1 MGIVCGVWVLLVF
14 VKVSK
19 LSRRQAIED
28 LVSARA
34 THVQPR
40 GGDWVVPE
48 SSMVFQTALL

>member
-48 SSMVFQTALL
+48 SSMVFRNALL